1 MKVDVLMP
9 KLGESITEGTI
20 VKWWK
25 KPGDYV
31 KKDETLLEI
40 STDKVDSE
48 IPSPYEGVL
57 VEVKANEN
65 DVVQVDSVIA
75 VIDTE
80 ASGESAQSEPAAQ
93 SETKQAPAPQQP
105 AEAPAAPAQAPQS
118 NGKEAAAAAVVD
130 VEMPKLGESITE
142 GNIVK
147 WWKKVG
153 DTVKKDETLLEI
165 STDKVDSEIPSPYE
179 GVITEIL
186 AEEGATVQ
194 VGSVIARIKTGD
206 AAAETAT
213 GASQAAA
220 QSSTPAATTNGAKSG
235 EAAEAVTSHA
245 APSGVSARGKGGK
258 FYSPLVRSIA
268 RKEGISKEE
277 LESIPGTGLDG
288 RVTKKDILNYLQS
301 GRVVQRPA
309 ASQPAAATTK
319 TAAPAAAPAASA
331 PSQPAPSL
339 EEVQKRYEGKRVE
352 VIPMDNI
359 RKKIAEHM
367 VHSKHTSPHVY
378 GVAEV
383 DFTNAMALVTKH
395 RDAWMQKE
403 KMKLTVNPMIL
414 FAVAKA
420 LNDFPDINAS
430 VEGTNI
436 VKYNYVNIGMAVAT
450 DRGLIVPV
458 LKNADELNFRGVAR
472 NAYEL
477 AMKTRDRKLK
487 PDDVV
492 GATFTVTNY
501 GVFGNVIGFPIIN
514 QPNVAILGVGAIK
527 KRPVVLETE
536 HGDIIAIRQIGYLTL
551 SYDHRIVDGE
561 LGDRFLQRVRH
572 YLENFSEDWL

>member
-25 KPGDYV
+25 KPGEYV

-75 VIDTE
+75 VIDTGAE
-80 ASGESAQSEPAAQ
+80 GEDSQSDTQGQ
-93 SETKQAPAPQQP
+93 SETKQTPASQQTADASATP
-105 AEAPAAPAQAPQS
+105 VEASQN
-118 NGKEAAAAAVVD
+118 NGNKAAVVD

-206 AAAETAT
+206 AAVSAGT
-213 GASQAAA
+213 GDSHPPQK
-220 QSSTPAATTNGAKSG
+220 SSELKSSTNGAKSS
-235 EAAEAVTSHA
+235 ETAEFVTTHTAS
-245 APSGVSARGKGGK
+245 SSISAKGKSGK

-277 LESIPGTGLDG
+277 LESIPGSGLDG
-288 RVTKKDILNYLQS
+288 RVTKKDILNYIQS
-301 GRVVQRPA
+301 GRIAQRPA
-309 ASQPAAATTK
+309 ATKAATT
-319 TAAPAAAPAASA
+319 APSVSTPADRPSVPAAS
-331 PSQPAPSL
+331 SQPAPSF

-352 VIPMDNI
+352 VVPMDNI
-359 RKKIAEHM
+359 RKKIADHM
-367 VHSKHTSPHVY
+367 VQSKHTSPHVY

-430 VEGTNI
+430 VEGSNI
-436 VKYNYVNIGMAVAT
+436 IKYNYVNIGMAVAT

-472 NAYEL
+472 NAYDL

>member
-80 ASGESAQSEPAAQ
+80 ASGESAKSEPAAQ
-93 SETKQAPAPQQP
+93 PEAKETPAPQQP
-105 AEAPAAPAQAPQS
+105 AAAPAQSSQS
-118 NGKEAAAAAVVD
+118 NGKEAAAAVVD

-206 AAAETAT
+206 AAAAAT
-213 GASQAAA
+213 SSDASQTTAPSKESGSA
-220 QSSTPAATTNGAKSG
+220 TNGAKTA
-235 EAAEAVTSHA
+235 EAAEAVASPAT
-245 APSGVSARGKGGK
+245 PSGIGSRGKGGK

-288 RVTKKDILNYLQS
+288 RVTKKDILNYIQS

-309 ASQPAAATTK
+309 ASQPAAATKTTTTT
-319 TAAPAAAPAASA
+319 TAAPAAATT

-383 DFTNAMALVTKH
+383 DFTNAMALVAKH

-436 VKYNYVNIGMAVAT
+436 IKYNYVNIGMAVAT

-472 NAYEL
+472 NAYDL